1 MYVHGLEVEFDVAT
15 KLIQTK
21 RICSNLEMTLISFL
35 HKWNDLF
42 EGFQIWH
49 STQISSCW
57 LQSALSIEVRGLSEP
72 GGLGG
77 YAPPPSDFDISV
89 NYISMGG
96 GQIMTTALLLAL
108 TPEFSDLPKALE
120 VIWWIK
126 LRLKCAFL
134 LALTTSILL
143 ARRPACQ
150 CLFKYFK
157 VGEATLFPP

>member
-77 YAPPPSDFDISV
+77 YAPPP
-89 NYISMGG
+89 
-96 GQIMTTALLLAL
+96 QILTYQSITSQCTEVGRALLIHFQKWFLNKV
-108 TPEFSDLPKALE
+108 F
-120 VIWWIK
+120 IRIK
-126 LRLKCAFL
+126 
-134 LALTTSILL
+134 I
-143 ARRPACQ
+143 ARK
-150 CLFKYFK
+150 FKFYVKIIIF
-157 VGEATLFPP
+157 GS